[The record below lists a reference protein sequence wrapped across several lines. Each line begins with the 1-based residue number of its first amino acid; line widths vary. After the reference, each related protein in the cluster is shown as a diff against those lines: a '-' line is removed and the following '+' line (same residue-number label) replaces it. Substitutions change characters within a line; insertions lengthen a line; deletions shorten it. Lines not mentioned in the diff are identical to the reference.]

1 MIDIDKDLRKTIDH
15 FGYESQIKKL
25 NEECFEVID
34 ASKELMNFMTYSPKD
49 ALAMLVDGKR
59 YTLEAYEK
67 KLERHLTEEIADV
80 LNVLRQIQLYFGISD
95 SKVEKYRLSKNER
108 TIKKIKKDI

>member
-1 MIDIDKDLRKTIDH
+1 MINIDKDLRKTIAH
-15 FGYESQIKKL
+15 FGYDSQIKKL

-95 SKVEKYRLSKNER
+95 SKVDRYRLSKNER
-108 TIKKIKKDI
+108 TINQIKKDI